1 MFLKHISQARCPL
14 WGRDSGKRNSQP
26 GTVPTAGTRLRKE
39 KQSTRH
45 SAHCGDKT
53 QERETV
59 NQAWCPLQRRGSEK
73 RNNQPDTV
81 PTAGTRLREEAPSSA
96 TYGAHCCD
104 ETHEEGAI
112 QKAVKHHFLSE
123 RAWASRLA
131 QKVRHS
137 LAESQFDLVAR
148 VVCGLRD
155 SGPNWP

>member
-45 SAHCGDKT
+45 GAHCRDEAQK
-53 QERETV
+53 RETIS
-59 NQAWCPLQRRGSEK
+59 QTRCPLRGRGSEK
-73 RNNQPDTV
+73 RNNQPGTV

-112 QKAVKHHFLSE
+112 QKAVEHRFFLNEPGPPDWLRSCVTV
-123 RAWASRLA
+123 W
-131 QKVRHS
+131 QS
-137 LAESQFDLVAR
+137 LSLTWWPELSVA
-148 VVCGLRD
+148 
-155 SGPNWP
+155 